1 MGLTPDGLSLV
12 IFRQPTLGLKSVDL
26 DFYEDHVYEKQRR
39 VSFSKA
45 RKTLKT
51 EMLEFISTYGGKAS
65 VLSRSSLYFV
75 IFIDD
80 SSRKVWIYFFK
91 HKSNMFN
98 VFKKW
103 LAQVENESGRK
114 LKCLKSDKESE
125 HCEGRFE
132 EFCASQEIRKVK
144 MVPGN
149 PY

>member
-1 MGLTPDGLSLV
+1 MGLMPDGLSLV
-12 IFRQPTLGLKSVDL
+12 IFRQPTLGLKSIDL
-26 DFYEDHVYEKQRR
+26 DFYEDRVYGKQRR

-80 SSRKVWIYFFK
+80 SSKKDWIYFLR
-91 HKSNMFN
+91 HKSNMFD

-103 LAQVENESGRK
+103 SAQAENE
-114 LKCLKSDKESE
+114 LD
-125 HCEGRFE
+125 
-132 EFCASQEIRKVK
+132 
-144 MVPGN
+144 
-149 PY
+149 